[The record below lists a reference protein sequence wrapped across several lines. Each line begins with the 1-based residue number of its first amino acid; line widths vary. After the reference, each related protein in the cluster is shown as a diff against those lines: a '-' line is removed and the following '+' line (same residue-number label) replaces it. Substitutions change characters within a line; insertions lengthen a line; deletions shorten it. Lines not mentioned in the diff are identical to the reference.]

1 MVGVTFDNYHSYDDF
16 SLILNSKEIEAPSP
30 KTETVDIPGGDGVI
44 DLTEAFGEV
53 KFKNRKITLNFS
65 TTVPQSQFL
74 ELFSK
79 IQNKIHGR
87 KMKIILDSDPEFWY
101 YGRIKVDKW
110 KTDKNIGRITVECD
124 CEPYKYKLYKTIRT
138 EIITGSVTLAF
149 ANLQKTVSPKIKLSN
164 SAKILFN
171 SVTYELTAGSYCS
184 PDIVFVEGN
193 NLMTITGNTAITL
206 EYQEGEL

>member
-65 TTVPQSQFL
+65 TIVPQSQFL

-101 YGRIKVDKW
+101 YGRITVDKW
-110 KTDKNIGRITVECD
+110 KADKNIGKITIECD
-124 CEPYKYKLYKTIRT
+124 CEPYKYKLYETIRT
-138 EIITGSVTLAF
+138 EIITGSITLAF
-149 ANLQKTVSPKIKLSN
+149 ANLRKTVSPKITLSN
-164 SAKILFN
+164 SAEILFN
-171 SVTYELTAGSYCS
+171 GVTYDLSVGTYCS
-184 PDIVFVEGN
+184 PDIVFTMGN
-193 NLMTITGNTAITL
+193 NLMTKTGNTAITV